1 MIKHQ
6 ITITFELD
14 DKDYKRYD
22 KNIDSAIDL
31 ILPWGADYEV
41 HENEYEEDDE

>member
-14 DKDYKRYD
+14 DKDNKRYD
-22 KNIDSAIDL
+22 KNIDSAIDM
-31 ILPWGADYEV
+31 ILPYGADFEI
-41 HENEYEEDDE
+41 HENEYEEDE